1 MPNIRQSFQACHQLS
16 YSEDDESI
24 ADESKDE
31 KFYPFSEES
40 EEPEDTR
47 DNIIEEV
54 TTKDGVRGEGKVSSL
69 REVENGVRGENNL
82 EDAFCAAVND
92 PEGDSTPLSSIPE
105 KRSRTPCIL
114 SDDLSLD
121 NRPKCWAQEAHIF
134 EATSESD
141 VLFES

>member
-1 MPNIRQSFQACHQLS
+1 LS

-24 ADESKDE
+24 ADESEDE

-40 EEPEDTR
+40 EEPEDTK

-82 EDAFCAAVND
+82 ENAFCAAVND
-92 PEGDSTPLSSIPE
+92 PEGGSTPLSSIPE
-105 KRSRTPCIL
+105 KRSRTSCIL

-121 NRPKCWAQEAHIF
+121 NRPKCWTQEAHIL

-141 VLFES
+141 VFV